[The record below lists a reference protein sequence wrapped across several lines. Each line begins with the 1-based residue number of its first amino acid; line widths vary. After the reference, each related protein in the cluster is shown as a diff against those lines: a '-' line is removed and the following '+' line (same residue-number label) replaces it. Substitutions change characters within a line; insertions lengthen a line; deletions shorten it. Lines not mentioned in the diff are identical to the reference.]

1 MDRFDASYDE
11 DDDMFINTMYDYYRN
26 ELLQLDFVYLL
37 ARHVILNINR
47 E

>member
-1 MDRFDASYDE
+1 MDQFDASYDE
-11 DDDMFINTMYDYYRN
+11 DDDMFINTMYGYYMN

-37 ARHVILNINR
+37 TRHVILNINC